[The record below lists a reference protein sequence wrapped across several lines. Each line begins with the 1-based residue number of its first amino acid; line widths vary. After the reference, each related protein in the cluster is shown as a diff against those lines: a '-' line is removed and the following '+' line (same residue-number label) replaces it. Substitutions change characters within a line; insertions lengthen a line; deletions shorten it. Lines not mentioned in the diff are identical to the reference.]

1 MIKIKRLSLKT
12 KLLIYEYKER
22 FPAITAQHVSELFG
36 IDEEAAIRLFKQGEI
51 TVPSR
56 MNSK

>member
-1 MIKIKRLSLKT
+1 MIKIKRLSLNT

-36 IDEEAAIRLFKQGEI
+36 IDEEVAIRLFKQGEI

>member
-1 MIKIKRLSLKT
+1 MIKIKKLSLKT